1 VRHSRTYMVGIHVA
15 AVVMAIVI
23 LLPFAW
29 LLISSISSPTD
40 LVSSHVHWWPSH
52 PTLARYRAI
61 FTSPAGGGDN
71 VAANFRLA
79 MVNSLIVAT
88 ATTVISLCVGA
99 LGGYAFARLRFRL
112 RRTSLFTFLAV
123 YMLPPIAL
131 VIPLYLALANLHLL
145 DSKIGLIITYCSI
158 VTPFCLWTM
167 SNYYLSLPADLEEAA
182 RVDGCSRLGAL
193 MRIILPLARPGLL
206 TTAMFGFLL
215 AWDEFLYALIFTSTT
230 NAKTIPVAIAEFT
243 GKYSSD
249 FGLIAAGGVL
259 ATAPPVILALLFQR
273 YIVGGLTSGAVK
285 G

>member
-1 VRHSRTYMVGIHVA
+1 MRPSRAYLVGIHVA
-15 AVVMAIVI
+15 AVVLALVV

-29 LLISSISSPTD
+29 LLISSISPPAD
-40 LVSSHVHWWPSH
+40 LVSVTVHWWPAH
-52 PTLARYRAI
+52 PTFERYRAI
-61 FTSPAGGGDN
+61 LTSAVGGGDN

-79 MVNSLIVAT
+79 MVNSLIVAGGTT
-88 ATTVISLCVGA
+88 AISLAVGA

-112 RRTSLFTFLAV
+112 RRTSLFAFLAV

-131 VIPLYLALANLHLL
+131 VIPLYLTLANLHLL
-145 DSKIGLIITYCSI
+145 DTKIGLILTYCSI

-193 MRIILPLARPGLL
+193 VRVILPLSRPGLL

-230 NAKTIPVAIAEFT
+230 HAKTIPVAIAEFT

-259 ATAPPVILALLFQR
+259 AALPPVLLALAAQR

>member
-1 VRHSRTYMVGIHVA
+1 MVAIHVA
-15 AVVMAIVI
+15 ACLMAVVVLA
-23 LLPFAW
+23 PFAW
-29 LLISSISSPTD
+29 LIVSSISPSSELLATHTHWIPDDPT
-40 LVSSHVHWWPSH
+40 LSRYRQIVSSAP
-52 PTLARYRAI
+52 
-61 FTSPAGGGDN
+61 GGDN

-79 MVNSLIVAT
+79 MVNSLVVAT
-88 ATTVISLCVGA
+88 ATTLISLFVGT

-112 RRTSLFTFLAV
+112 RRTSLFAFLAI

-131 VIPLYLALANLHLL
+131 VIPLYLGLAALGLL
-145 DSKIGLIITYCSI
+145 DTKTGLVVTYCSI

-167 SNYYLSLPADLEEAA
+167 SNYFLSMPPDLEEAA
-182 RVDGCSRLGAL
+182 RVDGCTRVGAL
-193 MRIILPLARPGLL
+193 VRVILPLARPGVL

-215 AWDEFLYALIFTSTT
+215 AWDEFLYSLIFTSTS

-243 GKYSSD
+243 GKFSSD

-259 ATAPPVILALLFQR
+259 ASLPPLLLALAFQR

>member
-1 VRHSRTYMVGIHVA
+1 VSHSRRFLVGIHVA
-15 AVVMAIVI
+15 AVVMALVI

-29 LLISSISSPTD
+29 LLISSISPPAD
-40 LVSSHVHWWPSH
+40 LVSSPVHWWPSH
-52 PTLARYRAI
+52 PTLERYRAI
-61 FTSPAGGGDN
+61 FSSGSAGADD
-71 VAANFRLA
+71 VASNFRLA
-79 MVNSLIVAT
+79 MGNSLIVASCTT
-88 ATTVISLCVGA
+88 AVSLGVGA

-112 RRTSLFTFLAV
+112 RRTSLFAFLAI

-131 VIPLYLALANLHLL
+131 VIPLYLALANLGLL
-145 DSKIGLIITYCSI
+145 DSKAGLVLTYCSI

-193 MRIILPLARPGLL
+193 VRVILPLSRPGLL

-215 AWDEFLYALIFTSTT
+215 AWDEFLYSLIFTSTT

-243 GKYSSD
+243 GKFSSD

-259 ATAPPVILALLFQR
+259 AAVPPVILALASQR

>member
-1 VRHSRTYMVGIHVA
+1 MRPSRRYLVAIHAA
-15 AVVMAIVI
+15 AVLMAVIV
-23 LLPFAW
+23 LAPFAW
-29 LLISSISSPTD
+29 LIISSISPSAELLSAHP
-40 LVSSHVHWWPSH
+40 HWIPDD
-52 PTLARYRAI
+52 PTLDRYRQILRSA
-61 FTSPAGGGDN
+61 PGGDN

-88 ATTVISLCVGA
+88 VTTVISLAVGTV
-99 LGGYAFARLRFRL
+99 GGYAFARLKFRFR
-112 RRTSLFTFLAV
+112 RVSLFGFLAV

-131 VIPLYLALANLHLL
+131 VIPLYLALANLGLL
-145 DSKIGLIITYCSI
+145 DTKTGLIVTYCSI

-167 SNYYLSLPADLEEAA
+167 SNYFLSMPPDLEEAA
-182 RVDGCSRLGAL
+182 RVDGCTRLGAL
-193 MRIILPLARPGLL
+193 VRVILPLARPGLL

-215 AWDEFLYALIFTSTT
+215 AWDEFLYSLIFTSTT

-259 ATAPPVILALLFQR
+259 AAAPPLLLALLFQR

>member
-1 VRHSRTYMVGIHVA
+1 MVAIHVA
-15 AVVMAIVI
+15 ACLMAVVVLA
-23 LLPFAW
+23 PFAW
-29 LLISSISSPTD
+29 LIVSSISPSSELLATHTHWIPDDPT
-40 LVSSHVHWWPSH
+40 LSRYRQIVSSAP
-52 PTLARYRAI
+52 
-61 FTSPAGGGDN
+61 GGDN

-79 MVNSLIVAT
+79 MVNSLVVAT
-88 ATTVISLCVGA
+88 ATTLISLFVGT

-112 RRTSLFTFLAV
+112 RRTSLFAFLAI

-131 VIPLYLALANLHLL
+131 VIPLYLGLAALGLL
-145 DSKIGLIITYCSI
+145 DTKTGLVITYCSI

-167 SNYYLSLPADLEEAA
+167 SNYFLSMPPDLEEAA
-182 RVDGCSRLGAL
+182 RVDGCTRVGAL
-193 MRIILPLARPGLL
+193 VRVILPLARPGVL

-215 AWDEFLYALIFTSTT
+215 AWDEFLYSLIFTSTS

-243 GKYSSD
+243 GKFSSD

-259 ATAPPVILALLFQR
+259 ASLPPLLLAIAFQR

>member
-1 VRHSRTYMVGIHVA
+1 MRPKRGFLVFIHIA
-15 AVVMAIVI
+15 AVLMAIVI

-29 LLISSISSPTD
+29 LVISSLSPAAD
-40 LVSSHVHWWPSH
+40 MVSSTVHWWPSH
-52 PTLARYRAI
+52 PTWSRYQAI
-61 FTSPAGGGDN
+61 FSSASGGDN
-71 VAANFRLA
+71 VAANFRLG
-79 MVNSLIVAT
+79 MVNSLIVAG
-88 ATTVISLCVGA
+88 ATTAISLTVGG

-112 RRTSLFTFLAV
+112 RRTSLFAFLAI

-131 VIPLYLALANLHLL
+131 VIPLYLGLANLHLL
-145 DSKIGLIITYCSI
+145 DSKIGLIATYCSI

-182 RVDGCSRLGAL
+182 RVDGCSRMGAL
-193 MRIILPLARPGLL
+193 VRIILPLSLPGLL

-215 AWDEFLYALIFTSTT
+215 AWDEFLYSLIFTSTT

-249 FGLIAAGGVL
+249 FGLVAAGGVL
-259 ATAPPVILALLFQR
+259 AAIPPVILALAAQR